1 MEWIHSA
8 LNADGMLKLIYYI
21 RERNI
26 MKKLLKFVGY
36 IVVSGLAVISLYLV
50 NLFLMK
56 PYSIDH
62 YLAKELTMGL
72 LESPEYMTYIGI
84 FDPYNAILKHNQKL
98 SINTLADGEEDYQD
112 SLKHLSMLKKY
123 DSETLTE
130 VQKVTQKI
138 AIFDTENSI
147 DRFEN
152 FRFHSYPFN
161 QISGNHLNLVEFMT
175 DTHPVRNYREA
186 SDYIK
191 RVRLIDESM
200 KSDLLWLEEQKKL
213 GIFAPQ
219 FVFDHVIRQLN
230 ELLSYTDDENPLM
243 QVFIRKVSELEISPE
258 KKEALFD
265 ELSAVIKSDV
275 KPGYELILQF
285 MESNYTNANPHH
297 GAWSQPNGDAYY
309 ASRLRSYTTT
319 DYTAEEIHQ
328 IGLSEV
334 ERISNR
340 MKEIFMMLG
349 YEVNKPIGEMM
360 NDLNENPEFLY
371 ADTPDRKE
379 IVIADYNQMVKEAE
393 EDVRPYFERF
403 PISPVEVRAVPE
415 YSEKTAAG
423 GYYQAPSL
431 DGSRPGVFY
440 ANLYDIKQTP
450 TFGMRTLTFHEAVPG
465 HHFQIALNQ
474 ENEKLTLYRKMG
486 YRTSA
491 FTEGWALYSEQLAV
505 EAGMTKNLYDELGV
519 LQSEMFRANRLVVD
533 TGMHYK
539 RWTREEAMDYMKK
552 TTGMSDTE
560 VRVEIERYI
569 VWPGQATSYKMGM
582 LKILELRE
590 KAKQALGDKFDIKK
604 FHTVVLDQGIVPL
617 FILEDIINEWV
628 ESF

>member
-1 MEWIHSA
+1 
-8 LNADGMLKLIYYI
+8 
-21 RERNI
+21 
-26 MKKLLKFVGY
+26 MKKLLKYFGY
-36 IVVSGLAVISLYLV
+36 LLLSGMLVMSLYLA

-62 YLAKELTMGL
+62 YLAKELSMNL
-72 LESPEYMTYIGI
+72 MESPEFMTYIGI
-84 FDPYNAILKHNQKL
+84 FDSLNVILKHNQKL
-98 SINTLADGEEDYQD
+98 TIDSLEDGEDDYRD
-112 SLKHLSMLKKY
+112 NLKHLEMLQKY
-123 DSETLTE
+123 NPTDLSG
-130 VQKVTQKI
+130 VQKVTRKI
-138 AIFDTENSI
+138 AIFDTENGI

-161 QISGNHLNLVEFMT
+161 QISGNHLGLVEFMT
-175 DTHPVRNYREA
+175 DTHPIRDYREA
-186 SDYIK
+186 TDYIK
-191 RVRLIDESM
+191 RVRLFDESLN
-200 KSDLLWLEEQKKL
+200 SDLVWLGEQKKL

-219 FVFDHVIRQLN
+219 FVFDHVIKQLK
-230 ELLSYTDDENPLM
+230 ELIAYTDEENPLM
-243 QVFIRKVSELEISPE
+243 QIFIEKVNKLDISTQ
-258 KKEALFD
+258 KKEDLFN

-275 KPGYELILQF
+275 RPGYESILQY
-285 MESNYTNANPHH
+285 MEANYSNANKYH
-297 GAWSQPNGDAYY
+297 GVWSLPNGDAFY

-334 ERISNR
+334 ERIGNR
-340 MKEIFMMLG
+340 MKEIFTMLG
-349 YEVNKPIGEMM
+349 YEVNKPVGEMM
-360 NDLNENPEFLY
+360 NDLNENPDFLY

-403 PISPVEVRAVPE
+403 PVSPVEVRAVPE

-423 GYYQAPSL
+423 GYYQSPSL

-474 ENEKLTLYRKMG
+474 ENDNLTLYRKMG

-505 EAGMTKNLYDELGV
+505 EVGMTKNLYDELGV

-533 TGMHYK
+533 TGLHYK
-539 RWTREEAMDYMKK
+539 KWTREEAMEYMKK

-569 VWPGQATSYKMGM
+569 VWPAQATSYKMGM
-582 LKILELRE
+582 LKILELRQ
-590 KAKQALGDKFDIKK
+590 KAKDALGEKFDIRK
-604 FHTVVLDQGIVPL
+604 FHTIVLDQGIVPL
-617 FILEDIINEWV
+617 FILEDIIDEWI
-628 ESF
+628 EGYGL

>member
-1 MEWIHSA
+1 
-8 LNADGMLKLIYYI
+8 
-21 RERNI
+21 
-26 MKKLLKFVGY
+26 MKKLLKYFGY
-36 IVVSGLAVISLYLV
+36 LLLSGSLVISLYLA

-62 YLAKELTMGL
+62 YLAKELSMNL
-72 LESPEYMTYIGI
+72 MESPEFMTYIGI
-84 FDPYNAILKHNQKL
+84 FDPFNMILKHNQKL
-98 SINTLADGEEDYQD
+98 TIDSLEDGEDDYRD
-112 SLKHLSMLKKY
+112 NLKHLKMLQKY
-123 DSETLTE
+123 NPTDLSE
-130 VQKVTQKI
+130 VQKVTRKI
-138 AIFDTENSI
+138 AIFDTENGI

-161 QISGNHLNLVEFMT
+161 QISGNHLGLVEFMT
-175 DTHPVRNYREA
+175 DTHPIRDYREA
-186 SDYIK
+186 NDYIK
-191 RVRLIDESM
+191 RVRLFDDSLN
-200 KSDLLWLEEQKKL
+200 SDLVWLGEQKKL

-219 FVFDHVIRQLN
+219 FVFDHVIKQLK
-230 ELLSYTDDENPLM
+230 ELIAYTDEENPLM
-243 QVFIRKVSELEISPE
+243 QIFIEKVNKLDISTQ
-258 KKEALFD
+258 KKEDLFS

-275 KPGYELILQF
+275 RPGYELILQY
-285 MESNYTNANPHH
+285 METNYSNANKYH
-297 GAWSQPNGDAYY
+297 GVWSLPNGDAFY

-334 ERISNR
+334 ERIGNR
-340 MKEIFMMLG
+340 MKEIFTMLG
-349 YEVNKPIGEMM
+349 YEVNKPVGEMM
-360 NDLNENPEFLY
+360 NDLNENPDFLY

-403 PISPVEVRAVPE
+403 PVSPVEVRAVPE

-423 GYYQAPSL
+423 GYYQSPSL

-474 ENEKLTLYRKMG
+474 ENDNLTLYRKMG

-505 EAGMTKNLYDELGV
+505 EVGMTKNLYDELGV

-533 TGMHYK
+533 TGLHYK
-539 RWTREEAMDYMKK
+539 KWTREEAMEYMKK

-569 VWPGQATSYKMGM
+569 VWPAQATSYKMGM
-582 LKILELRE
+582 LKILELRQ
-590 KAKQALGDKFDIKK
+590 KAKDALGDKFDIRK
-604 FHTVVLDQGIVPL
+604 FHTIVLDQGIVPL
-617 FILEDIINEWV
+617 FILEDIIDEWI
-628 ESF
+628 ESYGT

>member
-1 MEWIHSA
+1 
-8 LNADGMLKLIYYI
+8 
-21 RERNI
+21 

-186 SDYIK
+186 KDYIK

-213 GIFAPQ
+213 GIFAPK

-533 TGMHYK
+533 TGMHFK
-539 RWTREEAMDYMKK
+539 RWTREEAMEYMKK

-590 KAKQALGDKFDIKK
+590 KAKKALGEKFDIRK

-617 FILEDIINEWV
+617 FVLEDIIDEWIM
-628 ESF
+628 SY

>member
-1 MEWIHSA
+1 
-8 LNADGMLKLIYYI
+8 
-21 RERNI
+21 
-26 MKKLLKFVGY
+26 MKKPLKYFGYLLL
-36 IVVSGLAVISLYLV
+36 SGLLVMSLYLA

-62 YLAKELTMGL
+62 YLAKELSMNL
-72 LESPEYMTYIGI
+72 MESPEFMTYIGI
-84 FDPYNAILKHNQKL
+84 FDPFNVILKHNQKL
-98 SINTLADGEEDYQD
+98 TIDSLEDGEDDYRD
-112 SLKHLSMLKKY
+112 NLKHIEMLQKYNPTNLS
-123 DSETLTE
+123 E
-130 VQKVTQKI
+130 VQKVTRKI

-161 QISGNHLNLVEFMT
+161 QISGNHLGLVEFMT
-175 DTHPVRNYREA
+175 DTHPIRDYREA
-186 SDYIK
+186 NDYIK
-191 RVRLIDESM
+191 RVRLFDDSLN
-200 KSDLLWLEEQKKL
+200 SDLVWLGEQKKL

-219 FVFDHVIRQLN
+219 FVFDHVIKQLK
-230 ELLSYTDDENPLM
+230 ELIAYTDEENPLM
-243 QVFIRKVSELEISPE
+243 QIFIEKVNKLDISTQ
-258 KKEALFD
+258 KKEDLFS

-275 KPGYELILQF
+275 RPGYELILQH
-285 MESNYTNANPHH
+285 METNYSNANKYH
-297 GAWSQPNGDAYY
+297 GVWSLPNGDAFY

-319 DYTAEEIHQ
+319 DYSAEEIHQ

-334 ERISNR
+334 ERIGNR
-340 MKEIFMMLG
+340 MKEIFTMLG
-349 YEVNKPIGEMM
+349 YEVNKPVGEMM
-360 NDLNENPEFLY
+360 NDLNENPDFLY

-403 PISPVEVRAVPE
+403 PVSPVEVRAVPE

-423 GYYQAPSL
+423 GYYQSPSL

-474 ENEKLTLYRKMG
+474 ENDNLTLYRKMG

-505 EAGMTKNLYDELGV
+505 EVGMTKNLYDELGV

-533 TGMHYK
+533 TGLHYK
-539 RWTREEAMDYMKK
+539 KWTREEAMEYMKK

-569 VWPGQATSYKMGM
+569 VWPAQATSYKMGM
-582 LKILELRE
+582 LKILELRQ
-590 KAKQALGDKFDIKK
+590 KAKDALGDKFDIRK
-604 FHTVVLDQGIVPL
+604 FHTIVLDQGIVPL
-617 FILEDIINEWV
+617 FILEDIIDEWI
-628 ESF
+628 ESYGT

>member
-1 MEWIHSA
+1 
-8 LNADGMLKLIYYI
+8 
-21 RERNI
+21 
-26 MKKLLKFVGY
+26 MKKLLKYFGY
-36 IVVSGLAVISLYLV
+36 LLLSGLLVMSLYLA

-62 YLAKELTMGL
+62 YLAKELSMNL
-72 LESPEYMTYIGI
+72 MESPEFMTYIGI
-84 FDPYNAILKHNQKL
+84 FDSLNVILKHNQKL
-98 SINTLADGEEDYQD
+98 TIDSLEDGEDDYRD
-112 SLKHLSMLKKY
+112 NLKHLEMLQKY
-123 DSETLTE
+123 NPTDLSG
-130 VQKVTQKI
+130 VQKVTRKI
-138 AIFDTENSI
+138 AIFDTENGI

-161 QISGNHLNLVEFMT
+161 QISGNHLGLVEFMT
-175 DTHPVRNYREA
+175 DTHPIRDYREA
-186 SDYIK
+186 TDYIK
-191 RVRLIDESM
+191 RVRLFDDSLN
-200 KSDLLWLEEQKKL
+200 SDLVWLGEQKKL

-219 FVFDHVIRQLN
+219 FVFDHVIKQLK
-230 ELLSYTDDENPLM
+230 ELIAYTDEENPLM
-243 QVFIRKVSELEISPE
+243 QIFIEKVNKLDISTQ
-258 KKEALFD
+258 KKEDLFS

-275 KPGYELILQF
+275 RPGYESILQY
-285 MESNYTNANPHH
+285 METNYSNANKYH
-297 GAWSQPNGDAYY
+297 GVWSLPNGDAFY

-334 ERISNR
+334 ERIGNR
-340 MKEIFMMLG
+340 MKEIFTMLG
-349 YEVNKPIGEMM
+349 YEVNKPVGEMM
-360 NDLNENPEFLY
+360 NDLNENPDFLY

-403 PISPVEVRAVPE
+403 PVSPVEVRAVPE

-423 GYYQAPSL
+423 GYYQSPSL

-474 ENEKLTLYRKMG
+474 ENDNLTLYRKMG

-505 EAGMTKNLYDELGV
+505 EVGMTKNLYDELGV

-533 TGMHYK
+533 TGLHYK
-539 RWTREEAMDYMKK
+539 KWTREEAMEYMKK

-569 VWPGQATSYKMGM
+569 VWPAQATSYKMGM
-582 LKILELRE
+582 LKILELRQ
-590 KAKQALGDKFDIKK
+590 KAKDALGEKFDIRK
-604 FHTVVLDQGIVPL
+604 FHTIVLDQGIVPL
-617 FILEDIINEWV
+617 FILEDIIDEWI
-628 ESF
+628 EGYGL

>member
-8 LNADGMLKLIYYI
+8 LDADRMLKSIYYI

-191 RVRLIDESM
+191 RVRFIDESM

-533 TGMHYK
+533 TGMHFK
-539 RWTREEAMDYMKK
+539 RWTREEAMEYMKK

-590 KAKQALGDKFDIKK
+590 KAKKALGEKFDIRK

-617 FILEDIINEWV
+617 FVLEDIIDEWIM
-628 ESF
+628 SY

>member
-1 MEWIHSA
+1 
-8 LNADGMLKLIYYI
+8 
-21 RERNI
+21 
-26 MKKLLKFVGY
+26 MKKLLKYVGY
-36 IVVSGLAVISLYLV
+36 LVIGGLSIVSLYLA

-62 YLAKELTMGL
+62 YLAKELTLSL
-72 LESPEYMTYIGI
+72 LDSPEFMTYVGI
-84 FDPYNAILKHNQKL
+84 FDPFNAILKHNQKL
-98 SINTLADGEEDYQD
+98 SIDTLEDSEEGYQD
-112 SLKHLSMLKKY
+112 TLKHLEILKSY
-123 DSETLTE
+123 NSDVLTD
-130 VQKVTQKI
+130 VQKITQKI

-147 DRFEN
+147 DGFEN

-161 QISGNHLNLVEFMT
+161 QISGNHLNIVEFMT
-175 DTHPVRNYREA
+175 DTHPIRNYREA
-186 SDYIK
+186 TDYIK
-191 RVRLIDESM
+191 RVKLFDDSM
-200 KSDLLWLEEQKKL
+200 KSDLVWLEEQKKL
-213 GIFAPQ
+213 GIFAPK
-219 FVFDHVIRQLN
+219 FVFDHVITQLK
-230 ELLSYTDDENPLM
+230 ELIDYTDDNNPLM
-243 QVFIRKVSELEISPE
+243 QVFIRKVNKLEISNK
-258 KKEALFD
+258 KKEALYG
-265 ELSAVIKSDV
+265 ELSKVIESDV

-285 MESNYTNANPHH
+285 MESNYNQANKFH
-297 GAWSQPNGDAYY
+297 GVWSLPNGDAFY

-319 DYTAEEIHQ
+319 DYSAEEIHQ

-334 ERISNR
+334 ERIGNR
-340 MKEIFMMLG
+340 MKEIFILLG
-349 YEVNKPIGEMM
+349 YEVDKPVGEMM
-360 NDLNENPEFLY
+360 NELNENPDFLY
-371 ADTPDRKE
+371 ADTPDRKQ

-474 ENEKLTLYRKMG
+474 ENEDLTLYRKMG

-505 EAGMTKNLYDELGV
+505 EVGMTKNLYDELGV

-533 TGMHYK
+533 TGLHYK
-539 RWTREEAMDYMKK
+539 KWTREKAMDYMKR

-582 LKILELRE
+582 LKILELRQ
-590 KAKQALGDKFDIKK
+590 KAQDSLGEKFDIKK
-604 FHTVVLDQGIVPL
+604 FHTIVLDQGIVPL
-617 FILEDIINEWV
+617 FILEDIINQWIK
-628 ESF
+628 SS